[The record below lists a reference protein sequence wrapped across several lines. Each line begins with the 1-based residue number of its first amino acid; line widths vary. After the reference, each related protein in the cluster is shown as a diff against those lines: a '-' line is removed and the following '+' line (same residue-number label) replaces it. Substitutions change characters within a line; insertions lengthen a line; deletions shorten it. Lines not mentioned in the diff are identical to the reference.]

1 MESNTPQFDVVVV
14 GAGFSGL
21 YALHL
26 LRRGG
31 FPVRVLA
38 PAPEVG
44 GTWFWNAY
52 PGARCDVESADYS
65 YSFSPELDQEW
76 EWSERYAAQP
86 EILRYLNHVAD
97 RFALRGDIQ
106 LNTTVHSATYDDATA
121 EWTLTTDSGTLVAR
135 YCVFATGGLSAPL
148 APPFEGADT
157 FAGESYMTATWPQ
170 GGVDFKGK
178 RVAVIGTG
186 ASGIQS
192 IPVIAADAA
201 HVTVL
206 QRTPNF
212 TVLGRNRDLDA
223 AEIADQKAT
232 YPERR
237 KRQRASYGGTST
249 QPHMRRAAECT
260 PDEQLEELRRRSAE
274 GGALTY
280 VGAFRDVL
288 TDLDANRVVADFVRS
303 DIRSRVTD
311 PELVDLVTPTDH
323 PFAGKRPCVDHGYF
337 EALCRDNVDV
347 VNVRDNPIA
356 AIEPT
361 GVRLADGTLIE
372 VDIIVYAIGYD
383 AISGALLRIDIQGRN
398 GIRLQDAW
406 AQGPTSYLGL
416 AIAGFP
422 NLFTVAGPGGPLGLT
437 MMVALAEQN
446 IEWIAACITDLDA
459 RGVRAIE
466 ATPEAQQKWTEEVEQ
481 RAQRSVFAAAP
492 NSYYTGANVP
502 GKPRRF
508 SIYLG
513 GFARYQAI
521 CNAVAADGY
530 DGFTELTVANAN

>member
-1 MESNTPQFDVVVV
+1 MESNSSEFDVLVV

-26 LRRGG
+26 LRSRGLT
-31 FPVRVLA
+31 VRVLDT
-38 PAPEVG
+38 APEIG

-65 YSFSPELDQEW
+65 YSFSPELDQDW
-76 EWSERYAAQP
+76 EWTERYAAQP

-97 RFALRGDIQ
+97 RFALRDHIH
-106 LNTTVHSATYDDATA
+106 LNTTVHSATYDESIA
-121 EWTLTTDSGTLVAR
+121 EWALQTDTGTLRAR

-148 APPFEGADT
+148 APPFDGADT

-170 GGVDFKGK
+170 GGVDFRGK

-192 IPVIAADAA
+192 IPEIATDAK

-212 TVLGRNRDLDA
+212 TVLGRNRNLGPEDI
-223 AEIADQKAT
+223 AEHKAT

-237 KRQRASYGGTST
+237 KRQRASYGGTSA
-249 QPHMRRAAECT
+249 QPHLRRAAECT
-260 PDEQLEELRRRSAE
+260 ADEQLEELRRRSAE

-303 DIRSRVTD
+303 DIRSRITD
-311 PELVDLVTPTDH
+311 PDLVDVVTPIDH

-347 VNVRDNPIA
+347 VSVRDNPIT

-361 GVRLADGTLIE
+361 GVRLTDGTLIE

-383 AISGALLRIDIQGRN
+383 AISGALMRIDIQGRN
-398 GIRLQDAW
+398 GIHLRDAW
-406 AQGPTSYLGL
+406 KNGPASYLGL

-422 NLFTVAGPGGPLGLT
+422 NLFTVTGPGGPLGLT

-446 IEWIAACITDLDA
+446 IEWIADCITDLDA

-466 ATPEAQQKWTEEVEQ
+466 ATLEAQQQWTEEVEK
-481 RAQRSVFAAAP
+481 RAERSIFAAAP

-502 GKPRRF
+502 GKPQRF

-521 CNAVAADGY
+521 CNAVATEGY
-530 DGFTELTVANAN
+530 DGFRELSVAKPR